1 MSSEPRRLLSAH
13 FLRRLIDDDLISPNA
28 DRHESL
34 SMICAMLVSLG
45 LFVSVLIS
53 VRYLFNPYLTPG
65 IASLSALFDHF
76 LFTSAA
82 MTASALVTLLA
93 WDGLAVDA
101 RDASVLGALPIRT
114 RTIVAAKFSALVRF
128 AAMFAVALNLAPSVI
143 APALMVTKLPLSVLQ
158 LVALILAH
166 ALVVTLASAF
176 GFFAVLAIRGVLQAL
191 LGRTFFTR
199 IAPAVQAVLLVS
211 VASAFLLL
219 PVVASRVNRTWLE
232 PQSRAAM
239 MAPPLWFVGLQE
251 VMVGDILA
259 NMQRPTGRRMPPR
272 IAEADAR
279 ATRLYQGARTLFP
292 GLAVTAVIK
301 LTAVSV
307 LAMVLFAWNNRR
319 MVAPPPAGATA
330 GWLRRGIGTA
340 ARLVI
345 RHPETQAGFF
355 FTLQAL
361 LRSPQHRLTI
371 AASLALGLT
380 ASVFAVAVGS
390 ATRRGEAAA
399 MTAGVL
405 AVQPVI
411 LAALLMGFRHAVR
424 VPAELAA
431 NWAVQVAWAGDTRRH
446 VAGAKAAGAV
456 LFVAV
461 PVLILLPL
469 YAALFTPREAAAIA
483 LCGMAGGLVTLE
495 ILFLGYRKMP
505 FACGYLPANL
515 KTLAPIAFASFV
527 FFTYQ
532 FAHRERAALESGT
545 ALNFAAGLAVI
556 FLVLRTVDAV
566 KRRTVRPFEFDEM
579 PEPPTQRLG
588 LS

>member
-1 MSSEPRRLLSAH
+1 MSSEPRRLLTAH

-45 LFVSVLIS
+45 LFVSVIIS
-53 VRYLFNPYLTPG
+53 TRYLFNPYLTPG
-65 IASLSALFDHF
+65 MASVSALFDHF

-82 MTASALVTLLA
+82 MTATALVTLLA

-101 RDASVLGALPIRT
+101 RDASVLGAMPIRT

-128 AAMFAVALNLAPSVI
+128 AAMFAAALNLAPSVI
-143 APALMVTKLPLSVLQ
+143 APALMVSKLPLSFVQ
-158 LVALILAH
+158 LMALILAH
-166 ALVVTLASAF
+166 ALVVTLAAAF
-176 GFFAVLAIRGVLQAL
+176 GFFAVLAIRGLLQAV
-191 LGRTFFTR
+191 LGRTLFTR
-199 IAPAVQAVLLVS
+199 IAPVVQAVLLVS

-259 NMQRPTGRRMPPR
+259 NMPRPTGRRMPPR

-279 ATRLYQGARTLFP
+279 ATRLYAGARTLFP
-292 GLAVTAVIK
+292 GLAVTAAVK
-301 LTAVSV
+301 LAAVTI
-307 LAMVLFAWNNRR
+307 LAVVLFGWNNRR
-319 MVAPPPAGATA
+319 MVAPPPAGAMA
-330 GWLRRGIGTA
+330 GWLRRGFGAT
-340 ARLVI
+340 ARLAI
-345 RHPETQAGFF
+345 RHPETQASFF

-371 AASLALGLT
+371 AVSLAVGLT

-390 ATRRGEAAA
+390 AARRNAADA

-405 AVQPVI
+405 AVQPV
-411 LAALLMGFRHAVR
+411 LVAALLTGFRHAVR

-446 VAGAKAAGAV
+446 IAGAKAAGAL
-456 LFVAV
+456 LFVAL
-461 PVLILLPL
+461 PVLVLLPL
-469 YAALFTPREAAAIA
+469 YALLFTPRDAVAIA
-483 LCGMAGGLVTLE
+483 LCGAG
-495 ILFLGYRKMP
+495 RRP
-505 FACGYLPANL
+505 RSRSRPSSSA
-515 KTLAPIAFASFV
+515 IARCRS
-527 FFTYQ
+527 
-532 FAHRERAALESGT
+532 RAAT
-545 ALNFAAGLAVI
+545 C
-556 FLVLRTVDAV
+556 
-566 KRRTVRPFEFDEM
+566 RRT
-579 PEPPTQRLG
+579 
-588 LS
+588 

>member
-1 MSSEPRRLLSAH
+1 MSSEPRRLLTTH

-45 LFVSVLIS
+45 LFVSVIIS
-53 VRYLFNPYLTPG
+53 TRYLFNPYLTPG
-65 IASLSALFDHF
+65 VAALSALFDHF

-82 MTASALVTLLA
+82 MTATALVTLLA

-101 RDASVLGALPIRT
+101 RDASVLGAMPIRT

-128 AAMFAVALNLAPSVI
+128 AAMFAAALNLAPSVI
-143 APALMVTKLPLSVLQ
+143 APALMVSKLPLSFAQ
-158 LVALILAH
+158 LMGLILAH

-176 GFFAVLAIRGVLQAL
+176 GFFAVLAIRGLLQAV
-191 LGRTFFTR
+191 LGRTLFTR
-199 IAPAVQAVLLVS
+199 IAPVVQAVLLVS

-259 NMQRPTGRRMPPR
+259 NMPRPTGRRMPPR

-279 ATRLYQGARTLFP
+279 ATRLYAGARALFP
-292 GLAVTAVIK
+292 GLAVTAAIK
-301 LTAVSV
+301 LTAVTI
-307 LAMVLFAWNNRR
+307 LAVVLFGWNNRR
-319 MVAPPPAGATA
+319 MVAPPPAGAMA
-330 GWLRRGIGTA
+330 GWLRRGFGAT
-340 ARLVI
+340 ARLAI
-345 RHPETQAGFF
+345 RHPETQASFF

-371 AASLALGLT
+371 AVSLAVGLT

-390 ATRRGEAAA
+390 AARLNAADA

-405 AVQPVI
+405 AVQPV
-411 LAALLMGFRHAVR
+411 LVAALLTGFRHAVR

-446 VAGAKAAGAV
+446 IAGAKAAGAL
-456 LFVAV
+456 LFVAL
-461 PVLILLPL
+461 PVLVLLPL
-469 YAALFTPREAAAIA
+469 YALLFTPRDAVAIA
-483 LCGMAGGLVTLE
+483 LCGAGGGLVTLE
-495 ILFLGYRKMP
+495 AIFLGYRKMP

-515 KTLAPIAFASFV
+515 KTLAPIAFVSFV

-532 FAHRERAALESGT
+532 FAHRERAALAAGT
-545 ALNFAAGLAVI
+545 ALEFAASLAVL
-556 FLVLRTVDAV
+556 FLVLRAIDAV